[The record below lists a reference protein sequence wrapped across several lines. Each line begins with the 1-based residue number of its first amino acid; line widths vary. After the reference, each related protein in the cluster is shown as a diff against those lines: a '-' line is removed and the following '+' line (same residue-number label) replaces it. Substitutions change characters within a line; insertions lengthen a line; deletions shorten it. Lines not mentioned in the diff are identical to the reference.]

1 MEYVL
6 AQYGS
11 LDWIDSEKVLS
22 RLPVVGKP
30 SSAVR
35 SSIRS
40 LLFLTPY
47 MTDKTDG
54 VATREYGLQDC
65 MDRIFD
71 FVWNTGGRPLT
82 AEQRVLQKD
91 FVETYMNMASF
102 RMPGGNS
109 KSLELCAHAC
119 GCCSDS
125 LVSGEFHYDSVS
137 GFEWLP
143 RQIFSIGGL
152 TQAFVYSVLDRAYGM
167 MSRRKASANAD
178 DRAHYELL
186 METIA
191 YGLKNGS
198 GK

>member
-1 MEYVL
+1 M
-6 AQYGS
+6 
-11 LDWIDSEKVLS
+11 K
-22 RLPVVGKP
+22 
-30 SSAVR
+30 
-35 SSIRS
+35 
-40 LLFLTPY
+40 
-47 MTDKTDG
+47 
-54 VATREYGLQDC
+54 
-65 MDRIFD
+65 
-71 FVWNTGGRPLT
+71 
-82 AEQRVLQKD
+82 
-91 FVETYMNMASF
+91 MASF
-102 RMPGGNS
+102 RMPNGKS
-109 KSLELCAHAC
+109 KSLELCGLGY

-143 RQIFSIGGL
+143 RQIFSTGTL
-152 TQAFVYSVLDRAYGM
+152 TQAFVYSVLDRAYGL